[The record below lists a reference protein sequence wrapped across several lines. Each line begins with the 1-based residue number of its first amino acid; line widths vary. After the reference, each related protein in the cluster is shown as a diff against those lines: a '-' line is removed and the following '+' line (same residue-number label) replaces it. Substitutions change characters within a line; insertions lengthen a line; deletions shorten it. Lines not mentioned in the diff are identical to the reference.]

1 MRIVYRQKK
10 IHSTFKQSLVRTLQS
25 RLTLI
30 ERKLPAVRCEVR
42 LDTKHERRMD
52 TQCSAILNIS
62 VSCQVTLPTGS
73 QGAITICL
81 GTWLAP
87 QCDGSTSQHGHLIT
101 IAQLSR
107 SPWVTRCWLRP
118 RLS

>member
-42 LDTKHERRMD
+42 LDAKHERRMD

-62 VSCQVTLPTGS
+62 VTCQVTLLNTFPMRHHHLPRRM
-73 QGAITICL
+73 L
-81 GTWLAP
+81 GTRM
-87 QCDGSTSQHGHLIT
+87 GSPTSQHGDLIT
-101 IAQLSR
+101 STQLSR
-107 SPWVTRCWLRP
+107 SQG
-118 RLS
+118 